1 MTVND
6 LIADLERFKALHNGE
21 CRVVVWSRSTLF
33 EFRIL
38 DSIECGEE
46 RVCEVLTGKYDTA
59 DAVMRAGS
67 LRPDERTAASEAEFV
82 YVVGG

>member
-21 CRVVVWSRSTLF
+21 CSVVVWSRSTLF
-33 EFRIL
+33 EFRVL
-38 DSIECGEE
+38 DSIDCGEE
-46 RVCEVLTGKYDTA
+46 RVYEVLTGQYDTA
-59 DAVMRAGS
+59 DAVMRPGLVQAHLDAPMS
-67 LRPDERTAASEAEFV
+67 APEFV